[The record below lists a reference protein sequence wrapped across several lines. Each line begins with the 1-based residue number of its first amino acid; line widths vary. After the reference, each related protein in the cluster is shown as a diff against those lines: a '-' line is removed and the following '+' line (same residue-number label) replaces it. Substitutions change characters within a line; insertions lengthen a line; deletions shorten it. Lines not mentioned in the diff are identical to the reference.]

1 MTTVLLIRH
10 GRSTAN
16 TAGILA
22 GRTPGV
28 ELDERGRAQAGAL
41 AERLTGVRLDAVVSS
56 PLERTRQTAEH
67 LLAGRP
73 DTLLE
78 FDERFTECDYG
89 TWSGRTLKSLA
100 QEPLWRTV
108 QAHPAAAAFPDG
120 ESLAALSARAV
131 AGVRGWNAKLG
142 EQATYAVVSHGDVIK
157 AIAADAL
164 GMHLDLFQRIQIDPC
179 SLTVVRYHGTR
190 PAVLRLNDLG
200 GEVAGLEQPV
210 PHEHAEAGAREAADG
225 SGPQDA
231 SDAPVGGGA
240 GA

>member
-1 MTTVLLIRH
+1 MTTLLLIRH

-28 ELDERGRAQAGAL
+28 ELDERGTAQAAAL
-41 AERLTGVRLDAVVSS
+41 AARLSEVRLDAIVAS

-67 LLAGRP
+67 LAAGRP
-73 DTLLE
+73 DTLFEL
-78 FDERFTECDYG
+78 DERFTECDYG
-89 TWSGRTLKSLA
+89 TWSGRTLTSLS

-131 AGVRGWNAKLG
+131 AAVRSWNAKLG
-142 EQATYAVVSHGDVIK
+142 ENAVYAVVSHGDVIK

-164 GMHLDLFQRIQIDPC
+164 GMHLDLFQRINIDPC

-190 PAVLRLNDLG
+190 PAVLRLNELG
-200 GEVAGLEQPV
+200 GDVAGLV
-210 PHEHAEAGAREAADG
+210 PPAEPEAGA
-225 SGPQDA
+225 SG
-231 SDAPVGGGA
+231 DAPVGGGA

>member
-16 TAGILA
+16 TAGVLA

-28 ELDERGRAQAGAL
+28 ELDELGRDQAVRL
-41 AERLTGVRLDAVVSS
+41 AARLADVPLDAVLCS
-56 PLERTRQTAEH
+56 PLERTRQTAQP
-67 LLAGRP
+67 LLAARP
-73 DTLLE
+73 DTLFE
-78 FDERFTECDYG
+78 TDERFTECDYG

-100 QEPLWRTV
+100 EEPLWRTV

-131 AGVRGWNAKLG
+131 SAVRAWNAKLG
-142 EQATYAVVSHGDVIK
+142 EHAAYAVVSHGDVIK

-164 GMHLDLFQRIQIDPC
+164 GMHLDLFQRLHIDPC

-190 PAVLRLNDLG
+190 PAMLRLNDLG
-200 GEVAGLEQPV
+200 GDVSALIRAAGP
-210 PHEHAEAGAREAADG
+210 EAGAAG
-225 SGPQDA
+225 
-231 SDAPVGGGA
+231 DAPVGGGA
-240 GA
+240 GVAG

>member
-16 TAGILA
+16 TAGVLA

-28 ELDERGRAQAGAL
+28 NLDERGESQALEL
-41 AERLTGVRLDAVVSS
+41 AARLMPVHLDAVVAS
-56 PLERTRQTAEH
+56 PLERTRQTAER
-67 LLAGRP
+67 LVAGREE
-73 DTLLE
+73 TLFE
-78 FDERFTECDYG
+78 VDESFNECDYG
-89 TWSGRTLKSLA
+89 TWSGRALSSLA
-100 QEPLWRTV
+100 EEPLWRTV

-131 AGVRGWNAKLG
+131 AAVRAWNAKLG
-142 EQATYAVVSHGDVIK
+142 DQATYAVVSHGDIIK

-164 GMHLDLFQRIQIDPC
+164 GLHLDLFQRIQVDPC

-190 PAVLRLNDLG
+190 PNVLRINDSG
-200 GEVAGLEQPV
+200 GDVSALIRKPAAKEGAAG
-210 PHEHAEAGAREAADG
+210 EAG
-225 SGPQDA
+225 
-231 SDAPVGGGA
+231 DAPVGGGA

>member
-16 TAGILA
+16 TAGVLA

-28 ELDERGRAQAGAL
+28 NLDERGESQALEL
-41 AERLTGVRLDAVVSS
+41 AARLMPVHIDAVVAS
-56 PLERTRQTAEH
+56 PLERTRQTAER
-67 LLAGRP
+67 LVAGREE
-73 DTLLE
+73 TLFE
-78 FDERFTECDYG
+78 VDERFNECDYG
-89 TWSGRTLKSLA
+89 TWSGRTLSTLA
-100 QEPLWRTV
+100 EEPLWRTV

-131 AGVRGWNAKLG
+131 AAVRAWNAKLG
-142 EQATYAVVSHGDVIK
+142 DQATYAVVSHGDVIK

-164 GMHLDLFQRIQIDPC
+164 GLHLDLFQRIQVDPC

-190 PAVLRLNDLG
+190 PSVLRINDSG
-200 GEVAGLEQPV
+200 GDVSALIRKPPAKEG
-210 PHEHAEAGAREAADG
+210 EAGEAG
-225 SGPQDA
+225 
-231 SDAPVGGGA
+231 DAPVGGGA

>member
-1 MTTVLLIRH
+1 MTTVLFIRH

-16 TAGILA
+16 TSGVLA
-22 GRTPGV
+22 GRMPGV
-28 ELDERGRAQAGAL
+28 ELDERGRAQAVAL
-41 AERLTGVRLDAVVSS
+41 AARLAGVRLDAVVAS

-73 DTLLE
+73 DTLFEL
-78 FDERFTECDYG
+78 DERFTECDYG
-89 TWSGRTLKSLA
+89 TWSGRTLESLA
-100 QEPLWRTV
+100 KEPLWRTV

-131 AGVRGWNAKLG
+131 AAVRAWNAKLG

-164 GMHLDLFQRIQIDPC
+164 GMHLDLFQRIQVDPC

-190 PAVLRLNDLG
+190 PGMLRLNDLG
-200 GEVAGLEQPV
+200 GEVAGLEQPQ
-210 PHEHAEAGAREAADG
+210 PPRERDGAAGESGGDDG
-225 SGPQDA
+225 A
-231 SDAPVGGGA
+231 DAPVGGGA

>member
-1 MTTVLLIRH
+1 MTTLLLIRH

-28 ELDERGRAQAGAL
+28 DLDERGAAQAAAL
-41 AERLTGVRLDAVVSS
+41 AARLAEVRLDAIVSS

-67 LLAGRP
+67 LAAGRP
-73 DTLLE
+73 DTLFEL
-78 FDERFTECDYG
+78 DERFTECDYG
-89 TWSGRTLKSLA
+89 TWSGRALKSLA
-100 QEPLWRTV
+100 EEPLWRTV

-131 AGVRGWNAKLG
+131 AAVRSWNAKLG
-142 EQATYAVVSHGDVIK
+142 ESAVYAVVSHGDVIK

-164 GMHLDLFQRIQIDPC
+164 GMHLDLFQRINVDPC

-200 GEVAGLEQPV
+200 GEVAGLV
-210 PHEHAEAGAREAADG
+210 PPAEPAAGAAG
-225 SGPQDA
+225 
-231 SDAPVGGGA
+231 DAPVGGGA

>member
-1 MTTVLLIRH
+1 VTTVLLIRH

-28 ELDERGRAQAGAL
+28 DLDERGTAQAAQLAARL
-41 AERLTGVRLDAVVSS
+41 AEVRLDAVVSS

-67 LLAGRP
+67 LVSGRA
-73 DTLLE
+73 DTLFEL
-78 FDERFTECDYG
+78 DERFTECDYG
-89 TWSGRTLKSLA
+89 TWSGRALKSLA
-100 QEPLWRTV
+100 EEPLWRTV

-131 AGVRGWNAKLG
+131 AAVRSWNAKLG

-164 GMHLDLFQRIQIDPC
+164 GMHLDLFQRIHVDPC

-190 PAVLRLNDLG
+190 PEMLRLNDVG
-200 GEVAGLEQPV
+200 GEVAGLAAAAKP
-210 PHEHAEAGAREAADG
+210 EAGEAG
-225 SGPQDA
+225 
-231 SDAPVGGGA
+231 DAPVGGGA

>member
-22 GRTPGV
+22 GRSPGV
-28 ELDERGRAQAGAL
+28 DLDEHGVGQAAQLAARL
-41 AERLTGVRLDAVVSS
+41 AEVRLDAIVAS
-56 PLERTRQTAEH
+56 PLERTKQTAQA
-67 LLAGRP
+67 LAAKRP
-73 DTLLE
+73 DTLFEL
-78 FDERFTECDYG
+78 DERFTECDYG

-100 QEPLWRTV
+100 EEPLWRTV

-120 ESLAALSARAV
+120 ESLAAVSARAV
-131 AGVRGWNAKLG
+131 AAVRAWNAKLG
-142 EQATYAVVSHGDVIK
+142 EQASYAVVSHGDVIK

-164 GMHLDLFQRIQIDPC
+164 GMHLDLFQRIHVDPC

-190 PAVLRLNDLG
+190 PTMLRLNDTG
-200 GEVAGLEQPV
+200 GEVTALIAAAAP
-210 PHEHAEAGAREAADG
+210 AEAGAAG
-225 SGPQDA
+225 
-231 SDAPVGGGA
+231 DAPVGGGA

>member
-1 MTTVLLIRH
+1 MTTVLFIRH

-16 TAGILA
+16 TAGVLA

-28 ELDERGRAQAGAL
+28 ELDERGAAQAAAL
-41 AERLTGVRLDAVVSS
+41 AARLAGVRLDAVVAS
-56 PLERTRQTAEH
+56 PLERTRQTAEP
-67 LLAGRP
+67 LLADRP
-73 DTLLE
+73 DTLFEL
-78 FDERFTECDYG
+78 DERFTECDYG

-100 QEPLWRTV
+100 EEPLWRTV

-131 AGVRGWNAKLG
+131 AGVRAWNEKLG
-142 EQATYAVVSHGDVIK
+142 EHATYAVVSHGDVIK

-164 GMHLDLFQRIQIDPC
+164 GMHLDLFQRIQVDPC

-190 PAVLRLNDLG
+190 PGMLRLNDLG
-200 GEVAGLEQPV
+200 GEVAGLEQAP
-210 PHEHAEAGAREAADG
+210 PSPGERDGAAGEDG
-225 SGPQDA
+225 RDDGA
-231 SDAPVGGGA
+231 DAPVGGGA

>member
-16 TAGILA
+16 TAGVLA
-22 GRTPGV
+22 GRMPGV
-28 ELDERGRAQAGAL
+28 ELDERGRAQAAAL
-41 AERLTGVRLDAVVSS
+41 AARLAGVRLDAVVSS

-67 LLAGRP
+67 VLADRP
-73 DTLLE
+73 ETLFEL
-78 FDERFTECDYG
+78 DERFVECDYG
-89 TWSGRTLKSLA
+89 TWSGRTLESLA
-100 QEPLWRTV
+100 KEPLWRTV

-120 ESLAALSARAV
+120 ESLAALSARGV
-131 AGVRGWNAKLG
+131 AGVRAWNEKLG

-200 GEVAGLEQPV
+200 GEVAGIEQPR
-210 PHEHAEAGAREAADG
+210 PRPEHG
-225 SGPQDA
+225 SGSAEDDA
-231 SDAPVGGGA
+231 ADAPVGGGA

>member
-22 GRTPGV
+22 GRSPGV
-28 ELDERGRAQAGAL
+28 DLDERGVAQAGRL
-41 AERLTGVRLDAVVSS
+41 AERLAEVRLDAVVSS

-67 LLAGRP
+67 LVAGRP
-73 DTLLE
+73 DTLFE
-78 FDERFTECDYG
+78 IDDRFTECDYG
-89 TWSGRTLKSLA
+89 TWSGRPLKSLA
-100 QEPLWRTV
+100 EEPLWRTV

-120 ESLAALSARAV
+120 ESLAAVSARAV
-131 AGVRGWNAKLG
+131 AAVRAWNAKLG

-157 AIAADAL
+157 AVAADAL
-164 GMHLDLFQRIQIDPC
+164 GLHLDLFQRIQVDPC

-190 PAVLRLNDLG
+190 PTVLRLNDLG
-200 GEVAGLEQPV
+200 GDVAGLATPV
-210 PHEHAEAGAREAADG
+210 AGQDGAAG
-225 SGPQDA
+225 
-231 SDAPVGGGA
+231 DAPVGGGA